1 MSNFRRSNVQ
11 GGAGRRIRLNPDH
24 EIANDF
30 SNRIEELNQD
40 DPPITAEYV
49 GPGLTRQEYEN
60 LGFDGPGPNDRMV
73 DSLDKANYI
82 KHVDVDGNV
91 NLYRAA
97 SFRKTKINYDELLDS
112 PDRTDEPSDPE
123 DQIKTQREALAKG
136 GRYMLIYRHADK
148 KSRTGGAFCYF
159 LKEDFPTS
167 LSHLGIY
174 KLSEWNEL
182 SDIEI
187 FNSCLVHCF
196 KDHRYGE
203 RLQYSKASVYTLL
216 SKKVFENICD
226 TIESN
231 IDVHVISEDKNKKKK
246 NGVFQSHDRVYKYNG
261 KDNKKYEE
269 TFRICLLMGHYF
281 PFIEETGYT
290 SKYIKKCVWKDPEKD
305 PKKLR
310 TKYGLYESKTTP
322 LNSFNLVKTMI
333 EQMDD
338 YFEPFTSQILK
349 EPRKEK
355 LDEKVLFKDYEQ
367 FDVDYD
373 CKENTPFN
381 DKVKDDEEIVE
392 VLEEDEEIEDD
403 EEYINNILSEIEVNN
418 NSNIIQDIYHCDI
431 ETSNHRNKHVP
442 YLMAYYH
449 NDYEDKKV
457 FYGKNCIKSCLTHI
471 CKKYIKEYKIDNRLR
486 LTLKFQNLGYDIRF
500 IRNELHYITKS
511 VEPSKNKVY
520 ELYGVYNLG
529 KNIKVNIKFADQ
541 YPQIPMKLDSYK
553 KAFNLEEGKY
563 KDFPHF
569 FYNNKT
575 DYRRTLKCPISM
587 YEELNKHFPKEYIRK
602 SLDGKYLIL
611 EHIKYAEDY
620 CLMDV
625 KTQRDGWRIMHKNV
639 LEQTGLDYN
648 SYMTI
653 SNLSKAYCRKEGCY
667 NGVNLIRGKTNTFI
681 RKCVVGGRTMGRLH
695 HKKNPGVWIL
705 NEEECDEDQNGF
717 NYDYEDEDIK
727 SEKEDS
733 KFIFYNLGSEFDVTY
748 NQEPEKIKKNPK
760 RKDVNK
766 KEIIYENKFI
776 STKKKK
782 INGIRKRLI
791 CGDINSLYP
800 FAIFMLLGYPIG
812 KVKNIPIKDLKSKKF
827 IKYANEYYLKI
838 KILKVNKK
846 LDFPLLTKIGEK
858 GERIWTNDMEGE
870 EIYIDRITLEELI
883 KYHDIEYECKVGVMF
898 NEGYNTKI
906 KEVVHKLYELRNKY
920 KKENNPIQLVYKL
933 MLNTIYG
940 KTIQKPKDSE
950 ILWRKDSTTCE
961 ENLIRTFGE
970 SIQYISKPEDGK
982 KLFKVKI
989 RIGIVDHWS
998 MPHCGSLVLSQS
1010 KRVMNNFL
1018 AEYGEWIYYTD
1029 TDSIFIDEEKFLEI
1043 KNLQP
1048 ELFGDELG
1056 QLKEENHLSG
1066 DCVRI
1071 IKAMFLAPKV
1081 YWIREENEEGEIYD
1095 KVTMKGIPNSA
1106 IDYVVRQKFNGNV
1119 ETLFYALIKRKKGV
1133 LFDLTNGGDTV
1144 RMDFNSL
1151 NDVFNV
1157 DLFSRRLGGF
1167 K

>member
-1 MSNFRRSNVQ
+1 MSYPRISNVQ

-30 SNRIEELNQD
+30 SNTLEELNTD

-49 GPGLTRQEYEN
+49 EPGLTRQEYEN
-60 LGFDGPGPNDRMV
+60 LGFDGPGPNDRIV

-82 KHVDVDGNV
+82 KHVDVEGNV
-91 NLYRAA
+91 NLYKAA
-97 SFRKTKINYDELLDS
+97 NFRKIKINQDDLLDAQE
-112 PDRTDEPSDPE
+112 RTDEPSDPE
-123 DQIKTQREALAKG
+123 DEIKTQREALSKG
-136 GRYMLIYRHADK
+136 GKYLFIYRHADK

-167 LSHLGIY
+167 LKHLGIY

-182 SDIEI
+182 NEIEI

-196 KDHRYGE
+196 KNHKHGE

-246 NGVFQSHDRVYKYNG
+246 NGVFQSRDRVYKYFG
-261 KDNKKYEE
+261 KDNKYEE
-269 TFRICLLMGHYF
+269 TFKICLLMGHYF
-281 PFIEETGYT
+281 PFVDDVGYT
-290 SKYIKKCVWKDPEKD
+290 SKYIKNCVWKDEEKD

-310 TKYGLYESKTTP
+310 TKCKLYSSKTSP
-322 LNSFNLVKTMI
+322 LNSFNLVKMMI

-338 YFEPFTSQILK
+338 YFEPFTSQTFK

-355 LDEKVLFKDYEQ
+355 LDEKILFKDYEQ

-381 DKVKDDEEIVE
+381 LKTDDEINE
-392 VLEEDEEIEDD
+392 VLENEEEIEDE
-403 EEYINNILSEIEVNN
+403 EEYFSNILNNIEINTDNVRY
-418 NSNIIQDIYHCDI
+418 DIYHCDI
-431 ETSNHRNKHVP
+431 ETSSHNNKHVP

-449 NDYEDKKV
+449 NDYEDKKA
-457 FYGKNCIKSCLTHI
+457 FYGHRGKCIRTCLNHI
-471 CKKYIKEYKIDNRLR
+471 CKKHLKNKKLDNNLV
-486 LTLKFQNLGYDIRF
+486 LLLKFQNLGYDIRF
-500 IRNELHYITKS
+500 IRNELDYISKT

-520 ELYGVYNLG
+520 ELYGLYRIN
-529 KNIKVNIKFADQ
+529 KNISVKIKFSDQ
-541 YPQIPMKLDSYK
+541 YPQIPMKLDDYK
-553 KAFNLEEGKY
+553 NSFKLEEGKF
-563 KDFPHF
+563 KNFPHF
-569 FYNNKT
+569 FFNNRT
-575 DYRRTLKCPISM
+575 DYRKSLKCPHSM
-587 YEELNKHFPKEYIRK
+587 YNELLKHFPKEYIRE
-602 SLDGKYLIL
+602 SLDGKYLII
-611 EHIKYAEDY
+611 EHIKYAIDY

-625 KTQRDGWRIMHKNV
+625 KTQREGWRIMHKNV
-639 LEQTGLDYN
+639 MEETGLDYN
-648 SYMTI
+648 KYMTI

-667 NGVNLIRGKTNTFI
+667 DDVYLIRGKTATFI

-695 HKKNPGVWIL
+695 NKKNPGIWIL
-705 NEEECDEDQNGF
+705 NEREGDEDQNGF
-717 NYDYEDEDIK
+717 NYDYEDEDI
-727 SEKEDS
+727 EPERENN
-733 KFIFYNLGSEFDVTY
+733 KFIFHHGGSEYDVTY
-748 NQEPEKIKKNPK
+748 NHEIKKIKKNTK
-760 RKDVNK
+760 RKDSK
-766 KEIIYENKFI
+766 LEINCNDKFVSPRPKLNSLDEVI
-776 STKKKK
+776 
-782 INGIRKRLI
+782 RLI

-800 FAIFMLLGYPIG
+800 FGIFMLLGYPIG
-812 KVKNIPIKDLKSKKF
+812 SVKNIPIEDLKNKNF

-846 LDFPLLTKIGEK
+846 LDFPLLTKIGER
-858 GERIWTNDMEGE
+858 GERIWTNDMKGE
-870 EIYIDRITLEELI
+870 EIYVDRITLEELI

-906 KEVVHKLYELRNKY
+906 KEIVHKLYELRNEY
-920 KKENNPIQLVYKL
+920 KKDNNPIQLVYKL

-950 ILWRKDSTTCE
+950 ILWRKDSTTNE

-970 SIQYISKPEDGK
+970 SIQYISKPDDGK

-1010 KRVMNNFL
+1010 KRIMNNFL
-1018 AEYGEWIYYTD
+1018 AKYGEWIYYTD
-1029 TDSIFIDEEKFLEI
+1029 TDSIFMEEKKFLEI
-1043 KNLQP
+1043 KNLHP
-1048 ELFGDELG
+1048 ELFGNELG
-1056 QLKEENHLSG
+1056 QLKEENHLKG

-1071 IKAMFLAPKV
+1071 TKAIFLAPKI
-1081 YWIREENEEGEIYD
+1081 YWNREENEKGEIYD
-1095 KVTMKGIPNSA
+1095 KITMKGIPKSA

-1144 RMDFNSL
+1144 RMDFTSL
-1151 NDVFNV
+1151 NDVFNL
-1157 DLFSRRLGGF
+1157 DLFSRRIGGF